1 MIGSIALPHSF
12 QIEPEKRIGDHEKG
26 YVQICE
32 DPDACHINPSKTRNT
47 LLILTFIGLWTLP
60 LLMLYVLLP
69 EAVFLPEGLFFTQA
83 AFLTF
88 GGAYAVLAY
97 IGQAGVE
104 HFGWLTAPQ
113 MIDGLGSASFVA
125 IQWKKLNIIT
135 VVLVC
140 GGVGLV
146 RGLLF

>member
-1 MIGSIALPHSF
+1 
-12 QIEPEKRIGDHEKG
+12 
-26 YVQICE
+26 
-32 DPDACHINPSKTRNT
+32 
-47 LLILTFIGLWTLP
+47 
-60 LLMLYVLLP
+60 MLYVLLP